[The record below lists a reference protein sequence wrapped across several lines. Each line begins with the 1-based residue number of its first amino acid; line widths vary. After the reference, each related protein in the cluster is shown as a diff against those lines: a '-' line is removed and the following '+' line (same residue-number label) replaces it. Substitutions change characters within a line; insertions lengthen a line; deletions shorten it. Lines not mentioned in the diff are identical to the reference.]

1 MFVREVLIEEFNK
14 RGLYSLLANLLESS
28 FNHILSIQQRC

>member
-1 MFVREVLIEEFNK
+1 MLSKKKKFVREVLIEE
-14 RGLYSLLANLLESS
+14 LLANLLESS